1 MACIYSIPTIIARNI
16 ETPNTAVITFG
27 VNVVADA
34 ALLPKL
40 PVALGN
46 LVAMGYVPAGAPPLG
61 RTPVLNAPLAVG
73 TAAVFA
79 AGVAYANVDDP
90 TSSPFEA
97 SESRVSC
104 CVTAGP
110 PIESVVPSTSTAVL
124 PSGVKVSPPAV
135 SALSL
140 VLLLSAVARGM
151 VDVPTIRDPA
161 GLIEYV
167 VPLTTIAED
176 PGRIVEWSISKPPL
190 LPGRAVS
197 VFDPIARSEVVGAAI
212 EKGMRDVP
220 TTTAD
225 GPREYRVP
233 DIVMACPPCVRAV
246 PAKENTAARCGAGVA
261 FAVTGVYVMPPTTIG
276 LESAC
281 AGSEVDSSISLWSLL
296 APLLG
301 CP

>member
-1 MACIYSIPTIIARNI
+1 MACIYSIPIIKERNTD
-16 ETPNTAVITFG
+16 TPNTAVITLG

-40 PVALGN
+40 PVALGY
-46 LVAMGYVPAGAPPLG
+46 LVAIGYVPAGVPPLG
-61 RTPVLNAPLAVG
+61 RTPVLNVPLAVG
-73 TAAVFA
+73 TVAVFA

-97 SESRVSC
+97 SESRVPC

-110 PIESVVPSTSTAVL
+110 PIESVVPSTLTAVL
-124 PSGVKVSPPAV
+124 PSSVKVSPPAV

-140 VLLLSAVARGM
+140 VLPLSAVPRDM

-161 GLIEYV
+161 GLIEYI
-167 VPLTTIAED
+167 VPLMSTAED

-197 VFDPIARSEVVGAAI
+197 VFDPIAKNDVVGAAVAN
-212 EKGMRDVP
+212 GMRDVP
-220 TTTAD
+220 TMTAD

-233 DIVMACPPCVRAV
+233 EIVMACPPCVRAV

-276 LESAC
+276 LESAS
-281 AGSEVDSSISLWSLL
+281 AGSELDSSVSLWSLL